1 MKLST
6 SIALSAILLVAA
18 TPASAFEVESLPLH
32 LYLASFAAGEAPGVY
47 EEHLVFAVSGAYRFV
62 GISFAHEG
70 WKSVHMFERNRQ
82 GVFVFAYPLPVL
94 ERGMA
99 ARPIGYRLVVD
110 GAWIP
115 DPANPLRARDA
126 TSGVMVSLVD
136 APWRPA
142 DRLGSWR
149 LLDSDSR
156 TAHFRFSGAPGY
168 RVTVAGTFNG
178 WDPFVH
184 ELVETSAGI
193 YELDLVLPPG
203 EHRYVF
209 WYRGERVPD
218 DLNPAR
224 LYDGEGNPVSIL
236 EVARR

>member
-6 SIALSAILLVAA
+6 PIALSVILLVAT
-18 TPASAFEVESLPLH
+18 TPAAAFEVESLPLH
-32 LYLASFAAGEAPGVY
+32 LYLASFESGAAPGVY
-47 EEHLVFAVSGAYRFV
+47 EDHLVFAVSGAYRFV
-62 GISFAHEG
+62 GVSFAHEG
-70 WKSVHMFERNRQ
+70 WRSVHMFERNRQ
-82 GVFVFAYPLPVL
+82 GTFVFAYPLPVL
-94 ERGMA
+94 ARGT
-99 ARPIGYRLVVD
+99 PGGPLGYRLVVD

-115 DPANPLRARDA
+115 DPSNPVRVRDA
-126 TSGVMVSLVD
+126 TSGVMLSLVD
-136 APWRPA
+136 VPWRPA
-142 DRLGSWR
+142 DRLGSWD
-149 LLDSDSR
+149 LLDSDGR
-156 TAHFRFSGAPGY
+156 TAHFRFSGEPGY

-184 ELVETSAGI
+184 ELVETSAGV

-203 EHRYVF
+203 QHRYVF

-236 EVARR
+236 EVARK